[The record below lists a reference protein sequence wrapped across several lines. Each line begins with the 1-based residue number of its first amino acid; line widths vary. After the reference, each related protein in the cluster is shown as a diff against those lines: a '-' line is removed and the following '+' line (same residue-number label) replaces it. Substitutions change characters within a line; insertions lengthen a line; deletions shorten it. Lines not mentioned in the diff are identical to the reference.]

1 MRVRLGDLG
10 AKQKFLANKE
20 EILQLCAE
28 ASVDAVNLFIKQ
40 CGEMAEANWCPSH
53 VEMLNSLFIAVLK
66 NQKPYDKTPEEEL

>member
-10 AKQKFLANKE
+10 AKQKFLINKE
-20 EILQLCAE
+20 ELLELCAE
-28 ASVDAVNLFIKQ
+28 ASVDAVSLFIKQ

-53 VEMLNSLFIAVLK
+53 VEMLNSLFNAVL